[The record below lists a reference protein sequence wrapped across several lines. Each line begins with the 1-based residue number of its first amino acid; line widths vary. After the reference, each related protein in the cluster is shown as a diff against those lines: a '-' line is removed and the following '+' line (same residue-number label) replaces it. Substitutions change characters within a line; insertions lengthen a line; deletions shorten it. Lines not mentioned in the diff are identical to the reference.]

1 MSSISFS
8 VVGFGRIGQRHAK
21 IIHEHPECTLASV
34 CDTDAQ
40 HFDQRANLGFPELPT
55 YSDINDLIQAEQTS
69 GQRSDVVTIATPN
82 GFHAPY
88 AVKLLRAGYHVV
100 IEKPM
105 GIKSAECEEV
115 LIAEKETGK
124 HVFVVKQNRYSPP
137 SVWLKDIVQAG
148 TLGDILMVQ
157 TNCYWNRDQ
166 RYYSTSPWRGS
177 LDQDGGALYTQFS
190 HFVDLMYWVFG
201 DITNIQ
207 STVRNFTHP
216 HLKDF
221 DDSGFAQFEFLRG
234 GIGSINYSTSCWDTN
249 MESSITVV
257 GSKGSVKVG
266 GQYMNEI
273 EYCHVENYEKPT
285 LPPTNPPNDYG
296 PYKGSA
302 ANHHY
307 VFQNVV
313 DVLTGRTDITATAF
327 EGLKVVQMIENIYDA
342 AR

>member
-40 HFDQRANLGFPELPT
+40 HFDQRASLGFPELTT
-55 YSDINDLIQAEQTS
+55 YSDLDDLIQAEQTS

-137 SVWLKDIVQAG
+137 SVWLKDIVQSG

>member
-21 IIHEHPECTLASV
+21 IIYEHPECKLASV

-40 HFDQRANLGFPELPT
+40 NFDQRSSLGFPELPT
-55 YSDINDLIQAEQTS
+55 YSDIDELIQAEQTI

-82 GFHAPY
+82 SFHAPY
-88 AVKLLRAGYHVV
+88 AIKLLRTGYHVV

-105 GIKSAECEEV
+105 GIKSAKCEEV

-137 SVWLKDIVQAG
+137 TVWLKDIVQSG
-148 TLGDILMVQ
+148 TLGDIIMVQ

-177 LDQDGGALYTQFS
+177 LDQDGGVLYTQFS

-201 DITNIQ
+201 DIINIQ

-234 GIGSINYSTSCWDTN
+234 GIGSINYSTSCWGTN

-273 EYCHVENYEKPT
+273 EYCHVENYIKSA

-327 EGLKVVQMIENIYDA
+327 EGLKVVQMIEQIYA
-342 AR
+342 ATQ

>member
-40 HFDQRANLGFPELPT
+40 HFDQRGSLGFPDLPT
-55 YSDINDLIQAEQTS
+55 YSNIDELIQAEQTS

-137 SVWLKDIVQAG
+137 SVWLKGIVQSG

>member
-40 HFDQRANLGFPELPT
+40 HFDQRGSLGFPDLPT
-55 YSDINDLIQAEQTS
+55 YSNIDELIQAEQSS

-137 SVWLKDIVQAG
+137 SVWLKNIVQSG

-216 HLKDF
+216 DLKGF

-257 GSKGSVKVG
+257 GCKGSVKVG

-273 EYCHVENYEKPT
+273 EYCHVENYTKQT

>member
-40 HFDQRANLGFPELPT
+40 HFDQRGSLGFPDLPT
-55 YSDINDLIQAEQTS
+55 YSDLDDLIQAEQSS

-137 SVWLKDIVQAG
+137 SVWLKNIVQSG

-234 GIGSINYSTSCWDTN
+234 GIGSINYSTSCWNTN

-342 AR
+342 AQ

>member
-40 HFDQRANLGFPELPT
+40 HFEQRDSLGFPDLPT
-55 YSDINDLIQAEQTS
+55 YTNIDDLIQAEQTS

-137 SVWLKDIVQAG
+137 SVWLKNIVQSG

>member
-40 HFDQRANLGFPELPT
+40 HFDQRGSLGFPDLPT
-55 YSDINDLIQAEQTS
+55 YSNIDELIQAEQSS

-137 SVWLKDIVQAG
+137 SVWLKGIVQSG

-327 EGLKVVQMIENIYDA
+327 EGLKVVQMIERIYDA

>member
-21 IIHEHPECTLASV
+21 IIHEHPECTLAAV

-40 HFDQRANLGFPELPT
+40 HFDQRGSLGFPDLPT
-55 YSDINDLIQAEQTS
+55 YSNIDELIQAEQTS

-137 SVWLKDIVQAG
+137 SVWLKNIVQSG

>member
-40 HFDQRANLGFPELPT
+40 HFDQRASLGFPELPT
-55 YSDINDLIQAEQTS
+55 YSDLDDLIQAEQSS

-137 SVWLKDIVQAG
+137 SVWLKDIVQSG

>member
-40 HFDQRANLGFPELPT
+40 HFDQRASLGFPELTT
-55 YSDINDLIQAEQTS
+55 YSDLDDLIQAEQTS

-137 SVWLKDIVQAG
+137 SVWLKNIVQSG

-216 HLKDF
+216 HLKNF